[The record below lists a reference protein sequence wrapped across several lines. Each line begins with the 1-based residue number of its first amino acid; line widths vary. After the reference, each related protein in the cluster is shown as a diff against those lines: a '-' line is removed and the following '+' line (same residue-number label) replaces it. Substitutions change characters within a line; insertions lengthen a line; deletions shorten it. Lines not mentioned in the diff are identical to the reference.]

1 MEKTSKIL
9 VISTQPADPVASV
22 PAATYTLQV
31 VFMNPKPLVRH
42 FPELEQLPPERQQ
55 AVLEK
60 AHKEVTAPER
70 RFETWRNNIFAL
82 AIITGLSL
90 AIIYWLGPALNL
102 ARSTTAIVIMV
113 VVLPAF
119 IYIQQRR
126 YIARLRPEIQRLV
139 RQEQTKN

>member
-1 MEKTSKIL
+1 
-9 VISTQPADPVASV
+9 
-22 PAATYTLQV
+22 
-31 VFMNPKPLVRH
+31 MNPRPLVRH

-55 AVLEK
+55 AVVEK

-70 RFETWRNNIFAL
+70 RFETWRHNIFSL

-90 AIIYWLGPALNL
+90 AIIYWVGPALEL

-126 YIARLRPEIQRLV
+126 YIARLRPEVQRLV
-139 RQEQTKN
+139 RQEKVSKS